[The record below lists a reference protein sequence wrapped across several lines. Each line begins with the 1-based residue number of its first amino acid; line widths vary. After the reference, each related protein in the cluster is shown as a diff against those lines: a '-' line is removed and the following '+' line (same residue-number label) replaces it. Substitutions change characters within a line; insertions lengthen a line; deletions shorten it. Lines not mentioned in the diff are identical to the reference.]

1 MKKTY
6 SLVLAAAIAVFAA
19 SALAEEKAAA
29 PAPAAN
35 KPGGIAVQTTTT
47 TSTVT
52 AIDYKART
60 FTLKGEDGN
69 SVTLNAGPEVKNF
82 PQLKKGDT
90 VTVETVE
97 SVGIFVTPKGQVAPA
112 AGKTEYLQ
120 TAKPGQK
127 PGMVA
132 VKTETVTATVT
143 AIDYNTR
150 VVTLKG
156 PAGNTRSVKVG
167 PEAKRFNEV
176 KVGDEVTVTVTVG
189 TAIAVT
195 TPQKKK

>member
-6 SLVLAAAIAVFAA
+6 SLVLAAAIAVFAG

-29 PAPAAN
+29 PAAD

-60 FTLKGEDGN
+60 FTLKGENGE

-97 SVGIFVTPKGQVAPA
+97 SIGIFVTPKGQVAPS
-112 AGKTEYLQ
+112 AGKTQYLQ

-132 VKTETVTATVT
+132 VQTETVTATVT

-150 VVTLKG
+150 MVTLKG
-156 PAGNTRSVKVG
+156 PAGNTRTVKVG
-167 PEAKRFNEV
+167 PEAKRLNEV

>member
-1 MKKTY
+1 MKKIY
-6 SLVLAAAIAVFAA
+6 SLVLAAAIALITFPSMAA
-19 SALAEEKAAA
+19 DTKA
-29 PAPAAN
+29 PAKEGD
-35 KPGGIAVQTTTT
+35 KPGGIAVETVVT

-60 FTLKGEDGN
+60 FTLQNDKGE
-69 SVTLNAGPEVKNF
+69 SASFTAGPEVKNF
-82 PQLKKGDT
+82 PQIKKGDK

-97 SVGIFVTPKGQVAPA
+97 SIGIFVTPKGQVAPA
-112 AGKTEYLQ
+112 AGKTQYLE

-132 VKTETVTATVT
+132 VETETVTATVT
-143 AIDYNTR
+143 AIDQKTR
-150 VVTLKG
+150 MVTLKG
-156 PAGNTRSVKVG
+156 PAGNSRTIKVG
-167 PEAKRFNEV
+167 PEAKRLNEV

-195 TPQKKK
+195 TPQKK

>member
-6 SLVLAAAIAVFAA
+6 SLVLAAAIAVFAG

-29 PAPAAN
+29 PAAD

-82 PQLKKGDT
+82 AQLKKGDT

-97 SVGIFVTPKGQVAPA
+97 SIGIFVTPKGQVAPS

-156 PAGNTRSVKVG
+156 PAGNTRTVKVG
-167 PEAKRFNEV
+167 PEAKRLNEV
-176 KVGDEVTVTVTVG
+176 KVGDEVTVTLTVG
-189 TAIAVT
+189 TAVAVT
-195 TPQKKK
+195 TPQKK